1 MRPMPDT
8 DGSFG
13 GSGRRIGFA
22 LLGAVGHLPFRFLYG
37 VADILFALAYYIVRY
52 RRRLVARN
60 LAESFPEKT
69 PQELRR
75 IEKQFY
81 RDLADYAV
89 ETLKLAHISDAE
101 MRRRMTFDGV
111 GIIDESLARGRSVT
125 VYFSHCFNWEWA
137 PSITLHTAFPPD
149 HGAVYGQVYRPL
161 RNRWFDAMML
171 RIRSRFG
178 SHSYPKKTVLRDLIR
193 EKRTGLPAM
202 VGFMSDQKPSHGD
215 TIHVVSFLNH
225 PTAVITGTEALARRL
240 DMAAIYWDMEKV
252 SRGHYKITN
261 RLISDRLADEPQYS
275 ITDRYAAMLEK
286 TIMRDPA
293 VWLWSHKRWKHKVT
307 FADDETKR

>member
-1 MRPMPDT
+1 MKIADT
-8 DGSFG
+8 LLNAPL
-13 GSGRRIGFA
+13 RALA
-22 LLGAVGHLPFRFLYG
+22 LLPLGALYVISDG
-37 VADILFALAYYIVRY
+37 VALLLRHVVRY
-52 RRRLVARN
+52 RRKVVRKN
-60 LAESFPEKT
+60 LAESFPDKSAA
-69 PQELRR
+69 ELRD
-75 IEKQFY
+75 IERRFY
-81 RDLADYAV
+81 RNFADYIF
-89 ETLKLAHISDAE
+89 ETVKLLHISDKE
-101 MRRRMTFDGV
+101 MSRRMVFENIELVDRLLG
-111 GIIDESLARGRSVT
+111 EGRSIA
-125 VYFSHCFNWEWA
+125 VYFSHCGNWEWA

-171 RIRSRFG
+171 RIRSHFG
-178 SHSYPKKTVLRDLIR
+178 SHSYPKKTVLRDLIK

-225 PTAVITGTEALARRL
+225 PTAVITGTETLARRL